1 MNLYVFIEFAQI
13 KLLLAKVQEYI
24 HQKKHIISV
33 TTQWDKEPL
42 YHRVQ
47 VLKWI
52 NMSPH
57 HFFLQYKIESKIWPF
72 NGPKIPQNQLLK
84 CIVEPLCVV

>member
-47 VLKWI
+47 VLKWTI
-52 NMSPH
+52 CH
-57 HFFLQYKIESKIWPF
+57 HTISSYSTKLNRKY
-72 NGPKIPQNQLLK
+72 GPLMALRSLRIS
-84 CIVEPLCVV
+84 C